1 MPRMLKKEMSLSRT
15 NTSLPR
21 ERFSDADTFK
31 QRAWARKERSL
42 HMFTVLR
49 HFRNPCIDSGPLEE
63 TNHLSDRFSLPGGRC
78 GRPLHRMSPSA
89 LLPSMCSPDRWR
101 LCLLLQLS
109 IPVTPCI
116 LLSAME
122 HIDMSESSVLRTFAS
137 SKQGRLQAVDVRLG
151 YSSAGLDEVPQQV
164 TFTLRHLPT
173 FVSLQYLARF
183 ECSTL
188 TKCSKCRL
196 QPLLCS
202 RIHVQTSSF
211 NPDISP
217 LKLFCHFRF
226 CAIMLEKCCS
236 DTDCNV
242 AIRWPFAVTHIDA
255 RNSCLIVQ
263 SKTLAFRI

>member
-1 MPRMLKKEMSLSRT
+1 MGAQRT
-15 NTSLPR
+15 ISAHVHCPPSFQ
-21 ERFSDADTFK
+21 EPVHRF
-31 QRAWARKERSL
+31 RSVRL
-42 HMFTVLR
+42 CFHDGIAFPLR
-49 HFRNPCIDSGPLEE
+49 RPLEE
-63 TNHLSDRFSLPGGRC
+63 TNHLPDRFSLPGGRC
-78 GRPLHRMSPSA
+78 SRPLHRMSPSA

-173 FVSLQYLARF
+173 FVSLQHLARF

-196 QPLLCS
+196 QPPPVLPHSCADVVFQRGYFSIEAFFVTSDSVRLCS
-202 RIHVQTSSF
+202 R
-211 NPDISP
+211 
-217 LKLFCHFRF
+217 
-226 CAIMLEKCCS
+226 
-236 DTDCNV
+236 NV
-242 AIRWPFAVTHIDA
+242 AATPIAT
-255 RNSCLIVQ
+255 SQ
-263 SKTLAFRI
+263 SAGLSR